1 MAQDNSS
8 NKTVPINQRHNC
20 IKFTQE
26 QLKILVDAF
35 NQKPY
40 LDYATLQKL
49 ALEINIDE
57 SRIRIWF
64 QNWWARHPFQKTQE
78 VKEALEL
85 SQEHEGDHLQEQIQG
100 RARQHRTSYS
110 CSQLHIP
117 IKAFMSNPYPGI
129 DSRQQLAKEIGV
141 PESRVQIWFQNQR
154 SRLQVQRKREHGK
167 SLEQDQDEGHWGK
180 VPGIEGT

>member
-57 SRIRIWF
+57 SRIRIC
-64 QNWWARHPFQKTQE
+64 
-78 VKEALEL
+78 
-85 SQEHEGDHLQEQIQG
+85 QEHEGDHLQEQIQG

-154 SRLQVQRKREHGK
+154 SRLQVQRKREHE
-167 SLEQDQDEGHWGK
+167 L
-180 VPGIEGT
+180 PGQYGRQWLSAKQIYY